1 MHILFC
7 NFNQHQ
13 TTLLIP
19 RKLCKLC
26 KLCVVCKHE
35 ENTKTVPTIN
45 FKWKLYSK
53 ISNVRLHDKFE
64 MSGFMTNLIKNYLKA
79 QKIKCVIQKMSKMY
93 LLTCLNN
100 NLRCMYPNLVSGV
113 SSLSVIIC
121 NHCPICCVYGET
133 GCYLCEVVKVMLSCG
148 ETAINTDAFWLSSLH
163 EACVWNVFF

>member
-1 MHILFC
+1 
-7 NFNQHQ
+7 
-13 TTLLIP
+13 
-19 RKLCKLC
+19 
-26 KLCVVCKHE
+26 
-35 ENTKTVPTIN
+35 
-45 FKWKLYSK
+45 
-53 ISNVRLHDKFE
+53 

-163 EACVWNVFF
+163 EACVWNVFFLKEMLKSSWMPCYFTTVTCYLAGYLKPLL